1 MKHNHHSEQCAPNS
15 LPALHSLPALRNGFS
30 LVELMVAL
38 VIGSILLGAVLLIFT
53 SSKKTY
59 DVQDQSARMQENG
72 RYAIEVLLKD
82 IRLAGYWGGNAD
94 RVIKTANSVAPTTS
108 GCDATNWSK
117 MISQRL
123 YGLNDTNND
132 STTTGNYTN
141 AACIPTY
148 VRGDVLTVRHA
159 QTTPVVAASLGATG
173 IYTISDMDAAG
184 LFTGTTVPS
193 EVTIDSGG
201 SHVLAEPNAIYPVVT
216 HAYHI
221 RTGTSSCP
229 VGQSAPAPSLY
240 RLVATTTAG
249 PTAEEVISGVENFQV
264 QYGVDT
270 SAAKDSSEIQF
281 FNASSTLDWANIVAV
296 RVWLLLR
303 SLCPESNYTNTN
315 TYAMGDQSLTF
326 NDAFRRQIFTTT
338 IMLRN
343 RK

>member
-1 MKHNHHSEQCAPNS
+1 MKQTHHSEQHVLKSSPV
-15 LPALHSLPALRNGFS
+15 LRNGFS

-38 VIGSILLGAVLLIFT
+38 VIGSILLGAVLLIFS

-72 RYAIEVLLKD
+72 RYAIEALLKD

-94 RVIKTANSVAPTTS
+94 KVIKTANSVPPTTS

-132 STTTGNYTN
+132 GTTTGNYTN

-159 QTTPVVAASLGATG
+159 STTPVAAASLGATG

-201 SHVLAEPNAIYPVVT
+201 SHVMAEPNAIYPSVT

-229 VGQSAPAPSLY
+229 VGAATQPAPSLY

-270 SAAKDSSEIQF
+270 STAKDSSEIQF

-315 TYAMGDQSLTF
+315 TYAMGDQNLTF

-338 IMLRN
+338 IMIRN